1 MPMDPKAGPI
11 CARDVAA
18 TVASI
23 VLALTGT
30 QPSIAA
36 AQPEYTGE
44 LNSVFLAIS
53 NGQWAQTNL
62 RRPPPVPGT
71 FASSCSG
78 VHDCTGRVGSRFG
91 WTSEAS
97 DVSGSWRVRHTVQD

>member
-1 MPMDPKAGPI
+1 M
-11 CARDVAA
+11 RDVAA

-23 VLALTGT
+23 ILALTRT

-62 RRPPPVPGT
+62 RHHDEATTTSTCDLRPELLRCP
-71 FASSCSG
+71 
-78 VHDCTGRVGSRFG
+78 
-91 WTSEAS
+91 
-97 DVSGSWRVRHTVQD
+97 

>member
-23 VLALTGT
+23 VHPLTAT

-36 AQPEYTGE
+36 AQPKHTGE

-53 NGQWAQTNL
+53 NGQRAQTNL
-62 RRPPPVPGT
+62 RY
-71 FASSCSG
+71 
-78 VHDCTGRVGSRFG
+78 HDEAT
-91 WTSEAS
+91 TSTWDLRLELL
-97 DVSGSWRVRHTVQD
+97 RCP